1 MLFKLSIKNQKKSIK
16 DYSLY
21 FFTLILGIAIF
32 YIFNAVEAQTSMME
46 LSQTKSQI
54 IGVMNSALEAM
65 SVLVSFIL
73 GFLIAYASQFLIKK
87 RKKEFGLYL
96 LLGMKKINVCMIIFF
111 ETVIIGFIS
120 LLIGLILGISL
131 SQFMSLFVASLFEA
145 NMQKFV
151 FVVSSKAII
160 KTILYFILIFIFVT
174 VMDLIIVS
182 KAKLIDLLTA
192 HYKKE
197 KNMIKNPYLSFIL
210 FIAACLMLAYA
221 YYNVTVKYNTLT
233 SQNDVQI
240 QIILGIIG
248 TFLIFYSISGFV
260 LAIIKKIPNIYHRHL
275 NSFVVSEIGNK
286 INSTVISG
294 SIICLLLFMT
304 ICLLSSSFS
313 LKRFKENSLKDTA
326 PISASFSK
334 KMDDSYSIKEIFNK
348 QKIDTSIYKNSYN
361 FYTYTSLETTIGSVL
376 GNYGIEMINTDPTA
390 KEYLDTKLPI
400 INESTYNKVAKLY
413 NNKTINLNKDEY
425 QIIGNNKNQMHM
437 FNDALKQGNQTIA
450 FMNQTLHAK
459 YNHTIDGF
467 LMMNNNACFGE
478 DCFGFIII
486 PDEFDLNNLSYS
498 SNYLLVPKMSD
509 ENNKYISSSKFD
521 QTINPET
528 KEWQSVLV
536 SSQTD
541 LYDESIGSSG
551 VIIFVSLYLG
561 FIFMISGAA
570 LLALKEMSD
579 AIDNKNKYE
588 ILRKIG
594 TSNENINNALFKQM
608 LVFFGFPLLLA
619 IIHSIFGIQV
629 CNIMLEIYNSDALL
643 QSILITA
650 GMIIVI
656 YGGYFLVSYLNC
668 KRVIK

>member
-326 PISASFSK
+326 PISTSFSK

-656 YGGYFLVSYLNC
+656 YGGYFLVSYLSC